1 MVLGNFC
8 FNKRPKLN
16 FLSRAATFFVIVPA
30 AAAMLNF
37 VLKRLLHMIPLLV
50 GVSLLTFLLMSLSP
64 GDYFTALSQNPQIS
78 PETIAR
84 LKAQFHLDR
93 PWYIQYF
100 FWVKNV
106 LSGDLGYS
114 MAYKIPATS
123 LILARLWNTFT
134 LSFFALILAWAVAIP
149 LGISAAVRKNSWVD
163 HACSLIAFAG
173 LSIPDILLALLA
185 LWFAA
190 ATGWFPVGGAASPI
204 HDLMSPGEQFWDY
217 IKHLIL
223 PAIVLAA
230 ADLAGIMR
238 QMRGNLLD
246 TLRAEYVVAA
256 RARGLSPG
264 WVIYK
269 HALRNAINPL
279 LTIFG
284 YSLAGLLSGAFIV
297 ENIMAWPGLGR
308 LTMEAFFQKDSYV
321 VVDCVVMA
329 TGLLVVGN
337 FVADLLLAWS
347 DPRIRL
353 K

>member
-1 MVLGNFC
+1 MLGF
-8 FNKRPKLN
+8 
-16 FLSRAATFFVIVPA
+16 I
-30 AAAMLNF
+30 
-37 VLKRLLHMIPLLV
+37 LKRLLHMIPLLI
-50 GVSLLTFLLMSLSP
+50 GVSLLTFLLMSLAP

-78 PETIAR
+78 PETIAK
-84 LKAQFHLDR
+84 LKAQFHLDK
-93 PWYIQYF
+93 PWYVQYF
-100 FWVKNV
+100 FWLRNV
-106 LSGDLGYS
+106 FSGNFGYS

-123 LILARLWNTFT
+123 LIFARLWNTFL
-134 LSFFALILAWAVAIP
+134 LSFFALIIAWGIAIP
-149 LGISAAVRKNSWVD
+149 LGIWAAVKKNSWID
-163 HACSLIAFAG
+163 HACSFIAFAG

-190 ATGWFPVGGAASPI
+190 ATGWFPVGGATSPI
-204 HDLMSPGEQFWDY
+204 HDLMTPLQQFWDY
-217 IKHLIL
+217 THHLIL
-223 PAIVLAA
+223 PALVLAA

-238 QMRGNLLD
+238 QMRSNLLE
-246 TLRAEYVVAA
+246 TLRAEYVSAA
-256 RARGLSPG
+256 RSRGLGEG

-329 TGLLVVGN
+329 TVLLVVGN
-337 FVADLLLAWS
+337 FIADLLLAWS
-347 DPRIRL
+347 DPRIRV

>member
-1 MVLGNFC
+1 ME
-8 FNKRPKLN
+8 
-16 FLSRAATFFVIVPA
+16 FFIACPTVICEDAP
-30 AAAMLNF
+30 AAAMLKY
-37 VLKRLLHMIPLLV
+37 LAKRLLHMIPLLI
-50 GVSLLTFLLMSLSP
+50 GVSMLTFLLMSLSP

-78 PETIAR
+78 PETIAH
-84 LKAQFHLDR
+84 LKARYHLDQ
-93 PWYIQYF
+93 PWYVQYF
-100 FWVKNV
+100 YWLKNAAM
-106 LSGDLGYS
+106 GDLGYS

-123 LILARLWNTFT
+123 LILGRLWNTFL
-134 LSFFALILAWAVAIP
+134 LSFAALILAWAVAIP
-149 LGISAAVRKNSWVD
+149 LGIRAAVARGSWVD
-163 HACSLIAFAG
+163 HACAMVAFAG

-190 ATGWFPVGGAASPI
+190 ATGWFPVGGATSPV
-204 HDLMSPGEQFWDY
+204 HDLMGPWGQCLDY
-217 IKHLIL
+217 LKHLVL
-223 PAIVLAA
+223 PAVVLAA

-256 RARGLSPG
+256 RARGMTPF
-264 WVIYK
+264 WVVYK

-279 LTIFG
+279 LTMFG

-321 VVDCVVMA
+321 VVDCVMMA
-329 TGLLVVGN
+329 TILLVAGN